1 MPSRQSVPNLS
12 ALAESVRKS
21 HRKRRLR
28 TKSHVAEMTTVPGDS
43 ATCEHDHTMRK
54 SARVLGPYKN
64 GDKWRIVMLDGDTR
78 KALVADSYEAA
89 LALRDDLKGVIKK
102 HIARSFEECLEEYL
116 RNLVERGVSQDTADK
131 VRRMLR
137 PFLPLAEPLT
147 AIDAE
152 RAAQMYFDE
161 TKRTKSNGEPIAN
174 DSHHL
179 LLRRVKHFYKWAI
192 SRRYI
197 TQNPFAEVSPIGRP
211 KRGKQQLRIDEA
223 RKLVSVA
230 IDRARTLDAGS
241 TAILMQIF
249 LGLRPTEALVRVVR
263 DLDDEGRV
271 LWVPFGKTS
280 NAKRRLQ
287 VPDAL
292 REVLLLHAKGK
303 PADAPLLGNPE
314 EPFHTRDIIRYRL
327 KLLCQQLGLPTVCP
341 HSLRGLNATLALDA
355 GATAQHVAA
364 ALGHASF
371 TTTARH
377 YADASSVANVGLRR
391 VADLLGTR
399 SGNGSGTTDV
409 EQLATLLQTS
419 LSPMELQRLRQLL
432 PA

>member
-1 MPSRQSVPNLS
+1 MQ
-12 ALAESVRKS
+12 
-21 HRKRRLR
+21 
-28 TKSHVAEMTTVPGDS
+28 
-43 ATCEHDHTMRK
+43 K

-64 GDKWRIVMLDGDTR
+64 GEKWRLVVLDGGSR
-78 KALVADSYEAA
+78 KAMVADTHEAA
-89 LALRDDLKGVIKK
+89 LALRKDLQGALKR

-116 RNLVERGVSQDTADK
+116 RNLVDRGVSQDTADK

-147 AIDAE
+147 AMDAE

>member
-1 MPSRQSVPNLS
+1 MPK
-12 ALAESVRKS
+12 A
-21 HRKRRLR
+21 
-28 TKSHVAEMTTVPGDS
+28 
-43 ATCEHDHTMRK
+43 CEHKYTMQK

-64 GDKWRIVMLDGDTR
+64 GEKWRLVVLDGGSR
-78 KALVADSYEAA
+78 KAMVADTHEAA
-89 LALRDDLKGVIKK
+89 LALRKDLQGALKR

-116 RNLVERGVSQDTADK
+116 RNLVDRGVSPDTADK

-399 SGNGSGTTDV
+399 SGNGSGSVSVSVTTDV

>member
-1 MPSRQSVPNLS
+1 MQ
-12 ALAESVRKS
+12 
-21 HRKRRLR
+21 
-28 TKSHVAEMTTVPGDS
+28 
-43 ATCEHDHTMRK
+43 K

-64 GDKWRIVMLDGDTR
+64 GEKWRLVVLDGGSR
-78 KALVADSYEAA
+78 KAMVADTHEAA
-89 LALRDDLKGVIKK
+89 LALRKDLQGALKR

-116 RNLVERGVSQDTADK
+116 RNLVDRGVSPDTADK

-147 AIDAE
+147 ALDAE
-152 RAAQMYFDE
+152 RAQQMYFDE

-230 IDRARTLDAGS
+230 IERARTLDAGS

-399 SGNGSGTTDV
+399 SGNGSGSGTTDV

>member
-1 MPSRQSVPNLS
+1 M
-12 ALAESVRKS
+12 LAGK
-21 HRKRRLR
+21 RKRPNP
-28 TKSHVAEMTTVPGDS
+28 TKATYVAETPTVLSEGT
-43 ATCEHDHTMRK
+43 ACEHKYTMQK

-64 GDKWRIVMLDGDTR
+64 GDKWRLVVLDGGSR
-78 KALVADSYEAA
+78 KAVVAETHEAA
-89 LALRDDLKGVIKK
+89 LALRDDLQGALKK
-102 HIARSFEECLEEYL
+102 HIARSFEESLEEYL
-116 RNLVERGVSQDTADK
+116 KNLIDRGVSHDTADK
-131 VRRMLR
+131 VKRMLR
-137 PFLPLAEPLT
+137 PFLPLDEPLT

-152 RAAQMYFDE
+152 RAAQMYLDE

-179 LLRRVKHFYKWAI
+179 LLRRIKHFYKWAI
-192 SRRYI
+192 SRRYV
-197 TQNPFAEVSPIGRP
+197 TSNPFAEVTPIGRP
-211 KRGKQQLRIDEA
+211 RRGKQQLRIDEA
-223 RKLVSVA
+223 RKLVA
-230 IDRARTLDAGS
+230 TAMERAKTLDAGS

-263 DLDDEGRV
+263 DLDDQGRI

-280 NAKRRLQ
+280 HAKRRLQ
-287 VPDAL
+287 IPDAL
-292 REVLLLHAKGK
+292 RDVLLLHAKDK
-303 PADAPLLGNPE
+303 PADAPLLGP
-314 EPFHTRDIIRYRL
+314 PGDALHTRDIIRYRL

-371 TTTARH
+371 ATTARH

-399 SGNGSGTTDV
+399 GERGADV
-409 EQLATLLQTS
+409 RQLASLLRSS
-419 LSPMELQRLRQLL
+419 LSDAELQKLREILT
-432 PA
+432 A

>member
-1 MPSRQSVPNLS
+1 MPK
-12 ALAESVRKS
+12 A
-21 HRKRRLR
+21 
-28 TKSHVAEMTTVPGDS
+28 
-43 ATCEHDHTMRK
+43 CEHKYTMQK

-64 GDKWRIVMLDGDTR
+64 GEKWRLVVLDGGSR
-78 KALVADSYEAA
+78 KAMVADTHEAA
-89 LALRDDLKGVIKK
+89 LALRKDLQGALKR

-116 RNLVERGVSQDTADK
+116 RNLVDRGVSPDTADK

-147 AIDAE
+147 ALDAE
-152 RAAQMYFDE
+152 RAQQMYFDE

-230 IDRARTLDAGS
+230 IERARTLDAGS

>member
-1 MPSRQSVPNLS
+1 MTLSPQIMSSLVQDARRQAS
-12 ALAESVRKS
+12 K
-21 HRKRRLR
+21 RKRRSP
-28 TKSHVAEMTTVPGDS
+28 TTVTHVAERTTVLSDGV
-43 ATCEHDHTMRK
+43 TCEHKYTMQK
-54 SARVLGPYKN
+54 SARVLGPYRN
-64 GDKWRIVMLDGDTR
+64 GDKWRLVVLDGGSR
-78 KALVADSYEAA
+78 KAVVAETHEAA
-89 LALRDDLKGVIKK
+89 LALRDDLQGALKK
-102 HIARSFEECLEEYL
+102 HIARSFEESLTEYL
-116 RNLVERGVSQDTADK
+116 QNLVDRGVSHDTADK

-137 PFLPLAEPLT
+137 PFLPLDEPLT

-152 RAAQMYFDE
+152 RAAQMYLDE

-179 LLRRVKHFYKWAI
+179 LLRRIKHFYKWAI
-192 SRRYI
+192 SRRYVA
-197 TQNPFAEVSPIGRP
+197 QNPFAEVSPIGRP

-230 IDRARTLDAGS
+230 IERAKTLDAGS

-249 LGLRPTEALVRVVR
+249 LGLRPTESLVRVVR
-263 DLDDEGRV
+263 DLDDEGRI
-271 LWVPFGKTS
+271 LWVPFGKTN

-287 VPDAL
+287 VPDPL
-292 REVLLLHAKGK
+292 RDILLLHAKDK
-303 PADAPLLGNPE
+303 PTDAPLLGPVGD
-314 EPFHTRDIIRYRL
+314 PFHTRDIIRYRL

-399 SGNGSGTTDV
+399 SGRGTADV

-419 LSPMELQRLRQLL
+419 LSPSELQRLRQLL
-432 PA
+432 PT

>member
-1 MPSRQSVPNLS
+1 MPK
-12 ALAESVRKS
+12 A
-21 HRKRRLR
+21 
-28 TKSHVAEMTTVPGDS
+28 
-43 ATCEHDHTMRK
+43 CEHKYTMQK

-64 GDKWRIVMLDGDTR
+64 GEKWRLVVLDGGSR
-78 KALVADSYEAA
+78 KAMVADTHEAA
-89 LALRDDLKGVIKK
+89 LALRKDLQGALKR

-116 RNLVERGVSQDTADK
+116 RNLVDRGVSQDTADK

-147 AIDAE
+147 ALDAE
-152 RAAQMYFDE
+152 RATQMYFDE

-230 IDRARTLDAGS
+230 IERARTLDAGS

-399 SGNGSGTTDV
+399 SGNGSGNTDV

>member
-1 MPSRQSVPNLS
+1 MQ
-12 ALAESVRKS
+12 
-21 HRKRRLR
+21 
-28 TKSHVAEMTTVPGDS
+28 
-43 ATCEHDHTMRK
+43 K

-64 GDKWRIVMLDGDTR
+64 GEKWRLVVLDGGSR
-78 KALVADSYEAA
+78 KAMVADTHEAA
-89 LALRDDLKGVIKK
+89 LALRKDLQGALKR

-116 RNLVERGVSQDTADK
+116 RNLVDRGVSPDTADK

-147 AIDAE
+147 ALDAE

-399 SGNGSGTTDV
+399 SGNGSGSVSVTTDV

-419 LSPMELQRLRQLL
+419 LSPSDLQRLRKLL
-432 PA
+432 PN

>member
-1 MPSRQSVPNLS
+1 MPK
-12 ALAESVRKS
+12 A
-21 HRKRRLR
+21 
-28 TKSHVAEMTTVPGDS
+28 
-43 ATCEHDHTMRK
+43 CEHKYTMQK

-64 GDKWRIVMLDGDTR
+64 GEKWRLVVLDGGSR
-78 KALVADSYEAA
+78 KAMVADTHEAA
-89 LALRDDLKGVIKK
+89 LALRKDLQGALKR

-147 AIDAE
+147 ALDAE
-152 RAAQMYFDE
+152 RAQQMYFDE

-230 IDRARTLDAGS
+230 IERARTLDAGS

>member
-1 MPSRQSVPNLS
+1 MTLSPQIISSLVLDARRQ
-12 ALAESVRKS
+12 ARK
-21 HRKRRLR
+21 RKRRSP
-28 TKSHVAEMTTVPGDS
+28 TTATHVAETTTVLSDGTS
-43 ATCEHDHTMRK
+43 CEHKYTMQK

-64 GDKWRIVMLDGDTR
+64 GDKWRLVVLDGGSR
-78 KALVADSYEAA
+78 KAVVAETHEAA
-89 LALRDDLKGVIKK
+89 LALRDDLQGALKK
-102 HIARSFEECLEEYL
+102 HIARSFEESLAEYL
-116 RNLVERGVSQDTADK
+116 KNLVDRGVSQDTTGK

-137 PFLPLAEPLT
+137 PFLPLDEPLS

-152 RAAQMYFDE
+152 RAAQMYLDE

-192 SRRYI
+192 SRRYVM
-197 TQNPFAEVSPIGRP
+197 QNPFTEVSPIGRP

-223 RKLVSVA
+223 RKLVAVA
-230 IDRARTLDAGS
+230 MERAKTLDAGS

-249 LGLRPTEALVRVVR
+249 LGLRPTESLVRVVR
-263 DLDDEGRV
+263 DLDDEGRI
-271 LWVPFGKTS
+271 LWVPFGKTN

-287 VPDAL
+287 IPNAL

-303 PADAPLLGNPE
+303 PADAPLLGP
-314 EPFHTRDIIRYRL
+314 PGDALHTRDIIRYRL
-327 KLLCQQLGLPTVCP
+327 KLLCLQLGLPTVCP

-399 SGNGSGTTDV
+399 TGSRTTDV
-409 EQLATLLQTS
+409 EQLATLLQIS
-419 LSPMELQRLRQLL
+419 LSPSDLQRLRQLL
-432 PA
+432 PV

>member
-1 MPSRQSVPNLS
+1 MQ
-12 ALAESVRKS
+12 
-21 HRKRRLR
+21 
-28 TKSHVAEMTTVPGDS
+28 
-43 ATCEHDHTMRK
+43 K

-64 GDKWRIVMLDGDTR
+64 GEKWRLVVLDGESR
-78 KALVADSYEAA
+78 KAMVADTHETA
-89 LALRDDLKGVIKK
+89 LALRKDLQGALKR

-116 RNLVERGVSQDTADK
+116 RNLVDRGVSQDTADK

-147 AIDAE
+147 ALDAE

-230 IDRARTLDAGS
+230 IERARTLDAGS

-399 SGNGSGTTDV
+399 SGNGSGSVTTDV

>member
-1 MPSRQSVPNLS
+1 MPK
-12 ALAESVRKS
+12 A
-21 HRKRRLR
+21 
-28 TKSHVAEMTTVPGDS
+28 
-43 ATCEHDHTMRK
+43 CEHKYTMQK

-64 GDKWRIVMLDGDTR
+64 GEKWRLVVLDGGSR
-78 KALVADSYEAA
+78 KAMVADTHEAA
-89 LALRDDLKGVIKK
+89 LALRKDLQGALKR

-230 IDRARTLDAGS
+230 IERARTLDAGS

>member
-1 MPSRQSVPNLS
+1 
-12 ALAESVRKS
+12 
-21 HRKRRLR
+21 
-28 TKSHVAEMTTVPGDS
+28 MTTVPGDA
-43 ATCEHDHTMRK
+43 ATCEHDHTMQK

-64 GDKWRIVMLDGDTR
+64 GDKWRIVMLDGDMR

-102 HIARSFEECLEEYL
+102 HIARSFEESLEEYL
-116 RNLVERGVSQDTADK
+116 KNLVDRGVSRDTADK
-131 VRRMLR
+131 VQRMLR
-137 PFLPLAEPLT
+137 PFLPLDEPLT
-147 AIDAE
+147 AIDAD
-152 RAAQMYFDE
+152 RAQQMYLDE

-179 LLRRVKHFYKWAI
+179 LLRRIKHFYKWAI
-192 SRRYI
+192 SRRYM
-197 TQNPFAEVSPIGRP
+197 TSNPFAEVKPIGRP
-211 KRGKQQLRIDEA
+211 RRGKQQLRIDEA
-223 RKLVSVA
+223 RKLVA
-230 IDRARTLDAGS
+230 TAMERAKTLDAGS

-263 DLDDEGRV
+263 DLDDEGRI

-287 VPDAL
+287 IPDAL
-292 REVLLLHAKGK
+292 REVLLLHAKDK
-303 PADAPLLGNPE
+303 PADAPLLGP
-314 EPFHTRDIIRYRL
+314 PGDRLHTRDIICYRL
-327 KLLCQQLGLPTVCP
+327 KLLCQQLGLPRVCP

-371 TTTARH
+371 ATTARH

-391 VADLLGTR
+391 VAELLHTR
-399 SGNGSGTTDV
+399 SSTGTDL

-419 LSPMELQRLRQLL
+419 LTGQELQRLRQLL
-432 PA
+432 PT

>member
-1 MPSRQSVPNLS
+1 MSSRQSVPNLS

-28 TKSHVAEMTTVPGDS
+28 TRLHVAEMTTVPG
-43 ATCEHDHTMRK
+43 AGTTCENDHTMQK

-78 KALVADSYEAA
+78 KSLVADSYEAA

-102 HIARSFEECLEEYL
+102 HIARSFEESLEEYL
-116 RNLVERGVSQDTADK
+116 KNLVDRGVSQDTSDK

-137 PFLPLAEPLT
+137 PFLPLDEPLT

-152 RAAQMYFDE
+152 RAQQMYFEE
-161 TKRTKSNGEPIAN
+161 TQRKKSNGEPIAN

-192 SRRYI
+192 SRRYVL
-197 TQNPFAEVSPIGRP
+197 QNPFADVSPIGRP

-223 RKLVSVA
+223 RKLVAVA
-230 IDRARTLDAGS
+230 MERAKTLDAGS

-249 LGLRPTEALVRVVR
+249 LGLRPTESLVRVVR
-263 DLDDEGRV
+263 DLDDEGRI

-287 VPDAL
+287 IPDAL

-303 PADAPLLGNPE
+303 SADAPLLGP
-314 EPFHTRDIIRYRL
+314 PGDALHTRDIIRYRL
-327 KLLCQQLGLPTVCP
+327 KLLCQQLGLPRVCP

-371 TTTARH
+371 ATTARH

-391 VADLLGTR
+391 VADLLGPR
-399 SGNGSGTTDV
+399 SGSGTTDI
-409 EQLATLLQTS
+409 EQLASVLRSS
-419 LSPMELQRLRQLL
+419 LSVSELQQLCDML
-432 PA
+432 PAK

>member
-28 TKSHVAEMTTVPGDS
+28 TRSHVAEMTTVPG
-43 ATCEHDHTMRK
+43 AGTTCENDHTMQK
-54 SARVLGPYKN
+54 SARVLGPYRN

-116 RNLVERGVSQDTADK
+116 RNLVDRGVSPDTADK

-147 AIDAE
+147 ALDAE

-399 SGNGSGTTDV
+399 SGSGSGTTDV

-432 PA
+432 PN

>member
-1 MPSRQSVPNLS
+1 MNLLNGAQEERCSPTAVISRAGPVISHWPPLISRCARDITVISATVYSSDSVIS
-12 ALAESVRKS
+12 
-21 HRKRRLR
+21 RRL
-28 TKSHVAEMTTVPGDS
+28 K
-43 ATCEHDHTMRK
+43 
-54 SARVLGPYKN
+54 
-64 GDKWRIVMLDGDTR
+64 
-78 KALVADSYEAA
+78 
-89 LALRDDLKGVIKK
+89 
-102 HIARSFEECLEEYL
+102 
-116 RNLVERGVSQDTADK
+116 NLVDRGVSRDTADK

-137 PFLPLAEPLT
+137 PFLPLHEPLT
-147 AIDAE
+147 AIDGE
-152 RAAQMYFDE
+152 RAAQMYLDE

-263 DLDDEGRV
+263 DLDDEGRI

-399 SGNGSGTTDV
+399 SGNGSGNTDV